1 MIMNRTAFY
10 LIILVETS
18 LQSSSFIYG
27 QEIAVVRAY
36 AAEPMVE
43 VYERTFRGFDI
54 VAELQYGEKV
64 ELLSEKDDWA
74 YILYADK
81 YKGWV
86 KLANLSL
93 TEPPDIVDLF
103 SKVFKSHSKWFPPP
117 FKVIGWEN
125 SRRWVGNNFTVE
137 GNIERIVITPK
148 YYYLYMDPVGEKFR
162 AVISVKD
169 ADNFPYP
176 LDSFFL
182 YREVRV
188 SGLLKYTFHGAEIV
202 LIFANQID
210 RAYSSAP
217 ETD

>member
-1 MIMNRTAFY
+1 MNRTVLYIIIFFETFLY
-10 LIILVETS
+10 GSSLIYSQDDAGVK
-18 LQSSSFIYG
+18 
-27 QEIAVVRAY
+27 AY
-36 AAEPMVE
+36 SAASMVN
-43 VYERTFRGFDI
+43 VYDKTYRGFDI

-64 ELLSEKDDWA
+64 EILSEKGEWA

-81 YKGWV
+81 YKGWTR
-86 KLANLSL
+86 LENLSL
-93 TEPPDIVDLF
+93 TVPPEIVDLF
-103 SKVFKSHSKWFPPP
+103 SKVLNSPSKWFPPP

-169 ADNFPYP
+169 APEFPYP

-182 YREVRV
+182 YRQVRV
-188 SGLLKYTFHGAEIV
+188 SGLLKYTFYGAEIV
-202 LIFANQID
+202 LIYPNQID

-217 ETD
+217 KTE